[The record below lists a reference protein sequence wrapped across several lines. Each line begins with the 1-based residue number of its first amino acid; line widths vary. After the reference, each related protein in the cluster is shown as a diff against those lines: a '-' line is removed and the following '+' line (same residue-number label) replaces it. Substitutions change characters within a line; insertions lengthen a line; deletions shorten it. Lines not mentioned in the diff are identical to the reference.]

1 MRHEKR
7 ERRKN
12 MGKNQQKNE
21 IERRY
26 VPVQELRAITD
37 EDGLRHIAGYAAVFN
52 SLSDDLGGF
61 REKID
66 PGAFTKTI
74 KGDDIRALKNHN
86 DDYVL
91 GRNKSKTLT
100 LTEDKH
106 GLAIDILP
114 PDTQWAKDL
123 MVSIDRGDIDQM
135 SFGFRTISDRWE
147 TKDEKEIRTLEEVR
161 LFDVSPVTFPAY
173 TDTQVALRSLEQ
185 HKKDAAPTDG
195 ENRND
200 ILMDFNA
207 IAGDDEVYC
216 KIKGI
221 EEVKAD
227 E

>member
-207 IAGDDEVYC
+207 IAEEDEVYR